1 MSYDQYVITTFM
13 KAGSKILPVVVSIV
27 VGYFVFIKLP
37 FWFFRNTLRDVRKMH
52 PEEDNLPK
60 FPDESKVM
68 RLEDKIRR
76 DAEELKK
83 EKSKFQQQQNGS
95 DRRKEEPKTERR
107 KEERKKEEPK
117 KEEPKREPPKRPAA
131 EGSPSPESV
140 FELIPG
146 QKLSESELKARYHEL
161 LKQSHPDR
169 VASMGPEFRKLAEKK
184 TKEINDAY
192 QKLKKKAS

>member
-1 MSYDQYVITTFM
+1 MSYDQYLVTTFM
-13 KAGSKILPVVVSIV
+13 NAGSKILPVVVSLV
-27 VGYFVFIKLP
+27 VGYLVFVKLP
-37 FWFFRNTLRDVRKMH
+37 FWFFRQTLKDVRKMH

-60 FPDESKVM
+60 FPEEAKVM

-83 EKSKFQQQQNGS
+83 EQK
-95 DRRKEEPKTERR
+95 
-107 KEERKKEEPK
+107 KKEQPKQDKK

-131 EGSPSPESV
+131 EAGPSPESI

-146 QKLSESELKARYHEL
+146 QKLSTTELKSRYHEL

-184 TKEINDAY
+184 TKELNDAY
-192 QKLKKKAS
+192 AKLKNKAS

>member
-1 MSYDQYVITTFM
+1 MGYDDYVVKTFIA
-13 KAGSKILPVVVSIV
+13 AGEKIIPVVVSLV

-37 FWFFRNTLRDVRKMH
+37 FLFFRQTLKDVRKMH
-52 PEEDNLPK
+52 PEEDKFPK
-60 FPDESKVM
+60 FPEEVKVM

-83 EKSKFQQQQNGS
+83 EQQ
-95 DRRKEEPKTERR
+95 
-107 KEERKKEEPK
+107 KKEAPRQKKEGQK
-117 KEEPKREPPKRPAA
+117 KEEPKREEKKREPPKRPVVDS
-131 EGSPSPESV
+131 GPTPESV
-140 FELIPG
+140 FEIQTG
-146 QKLSESELKARYHEL
+146 QKLTPQELKSRYHEL

-169 VASMGPEFRKLAEKK
+169 VASMGPDFKKLAEIK